1 LPNRKKKTISRDLK
15 KYGAQVETVIMD
27 MSHSF
32 KLAVREALDRPLII
46 ADRFHYCRYVYWALD
61 QVRRNEQAVWSDYDR
76 KKCKR
81 MRRIF
86 YKKKEELNAKERWYL
101 NRYLQKSETL
111 KKAYELKEAFCRW
124 LEMAKDNGA
133 EDILQTKEE
142 LHQFYQ
148 RVEESGIEAF
158 QRCVRTLRNW
168 EMEIL
173 NSFIFGYTNGFL
185 EGINNHTKVMK
196 RNAYGVRNIER
207 ARARILLTYKYKR
220 IGVHVG

>member
-1 LPNRKKKTISRDLK
+1 MRNW
-15 KYGAQVETVIMD
+15 
-27 MSHSF
+27 
-32 KLAVREALDRPLII
+32 ALDR
-46 ADRFHYCRYVYWALD
+46 
-61 QVRRNEQAVWSDYDR
+61 VRRNEQAAWSEYDR

-86 YKKKEELNAKERWYL
+86 YKKKEELSAKERWYF
-101 NRYLQKSETL
+101 NRYLQKSEAL
-111 KKAYELKEAFCRW
+111 KKAYERKEAFCRW
-124 LEMAKDNGA
+124 LERAKENGT
-133 EDILQTKEE
+133 EGILQTKEE
-142 LHQFYQ
+142 LHQFYR

-173 NSFIFGYTNGFL
+173 NSFIFGCTNGFL

-196 RNAYGVRNIER
+196 RNAYGFRNFER
-207 ARARILLTYKYKR
+207 ARARILLAYKYKR